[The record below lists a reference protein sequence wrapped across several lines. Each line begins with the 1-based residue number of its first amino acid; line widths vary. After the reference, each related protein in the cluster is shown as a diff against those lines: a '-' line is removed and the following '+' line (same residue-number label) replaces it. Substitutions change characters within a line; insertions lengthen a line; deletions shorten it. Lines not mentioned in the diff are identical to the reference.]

1 MDEILFEENDFDQE
15 NLKGQATIHL
25 KGSSRN
31 NNELEAIREACKN
44 ESKKL
49 PEGYLMSYDKE
60 SFYSKKTECESGE
73 KSIEIHFGFEIGTN
87 ESTK

>member
-15 NLKGQATIHL
+15 NLKGQATIHI
-25 KGSSRN
+25 KGSSKN

-49 PEGYLMSYDKE
+49 PEGYLISYDKD
-60 SFYSKKTECESGE
+60 SFYTKKTECESGE

-87 ESTK
+87 ESIK